1 MILGHDE
8 MQQHAALAI
17 SSQEQLI
24 LSDDESDEEEEA
36 CGGKDEEVYDDGEK
50 IEKMLLK
57 FRTDE
62 HVKILKSTFFIVCR
76 FDSTNARNLYE

>member
-1 MILGHDE
+1 
-8 MQQHAALAI
+8 MQQHAALAM
-17 SSQEQLI
+17 SSQERLI

-57 FRTDE
+57 S
-62 HVKILKSTFFIVCR
+62 LKYQHANALTPLFIFFIVCR
-76 FDSTNARNLYE
+76 FNRTNARNLHE